1 MKFSALRTATLVALI
16 ALAASAEAA
25 DPRGR
30 WVTASGNLEV
40 DVADCGAALCGTV
53 AKVLANRAMTPAGG
67 TVPPAD
73 GRSPLGLE
81 VMTGFV
87 PTDLDASAN
96 LPSEWTGKIYNRENG
111 RSYPARMS
119 VDGETLVLRVHA
131 GALMSVTQRW
141 QRAAR
146 SAAPAGALAGAQ

>member
-1 MKFSALRTATLVALI
+1 MKFSVLRTASLVALI
-16 ALAASAEAA
+16 ALAASAHAA

-30 WVTASGNLEV
+30 WITASGNLEV

-53 AKVLANRAMTPAGG
+53 SKVLANRSMTPTGG
-67 TVPPAD
+67 AAAPAD
-73 GRSPLGLE
+73 GRSPQGLE

-96 LPSEWTGKIYNRENG
+96 LPAEWAGTVYNRENG

-119 VDGETLVLRVHA
+119 IDGETLVLRVRA
-131 GALMSVTQRW
+131 GTLMSVTQRW
-141 QRAAR
+141 QRAAK
-146 SAAPAGALAGAQ
+146 AEALAGAQ